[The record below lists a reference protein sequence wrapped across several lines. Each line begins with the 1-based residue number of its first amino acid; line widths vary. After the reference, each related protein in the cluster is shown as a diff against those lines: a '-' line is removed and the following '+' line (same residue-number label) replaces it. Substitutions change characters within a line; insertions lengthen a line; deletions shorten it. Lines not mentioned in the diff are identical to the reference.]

1 MANRKRNVAYVDQE
15 EPAFLKQFKQ
25 RVGYKEAP
33 DVNAKFQTPAFDD
46 SDDDTPEA
54 DDEKPQVVVLK
65 KGDLTAAE
73 AEALTEGNKDGNGDD
88 DTSGKIVFKKPVK
101 RQGDS
106 SGELKVSS
114 KKTKESDSEKS
125 AKSEKLKKKL
135 KDKNKKIK
143 NTKLLS
149 FDAEEED

>member
-1 MANRKRNVAYVDQE
+1 MKYE
-15 EPAFLKQFKQ
+15 IIIT
-25 RVGYKEAP
+25 
-33 DVNAKFQTPAFDD
+33 KFYRIY
-46 SDDDTPEA
+46 
-54 DDEKPQVVVLK
+54 L
-65 KGDLTAAE
+65 L
-73 AEALTEGNKDGNGDD
+73 GNGDD